1 MENENLID
9 KKNNRGGR
17 RPGAGRP
24 VGWRKNSGKVQVGF
38 YVTPEERD
46 FLRASLEA
54 LRANAKKVEQSS

>member
-1 MENENLID
+1 MD
-9 KKNNRGGR
+9 KKDLEKKYTRGGR

-38 YVTPEERD
+38 FVTPEERD
-46 FLRASLEA
+46 FLKASLEA